1 MKRVLRY
8 LLPYKKTITV
18 GLFIKSLATIIELM
32 LPFLL
37 AYVIDEIIPL
47 QQLNLVI
54 GFGVLMLFTALGAFL
69 SNIIANRFA
78 ARLSTNAIYDLRAD
92 AYIKIMHFSYQVLD
106 NFTISSLLSSMTS
119 DTYHIYRIFN
129 VIQRIGIRAPLLLV
143 GSLMLMFII
152 DFNLA
157 IVLIGLLPLII
168 LAIVFVSKKGIPFYD
183 RLQTSLDNMVRVVRE
198 NISGIRIIKALGKEA
213 GEKEKYEQVNQE
225 VSRKEKKA
233 GFIVATLNPIMNLLL
248 NLGLVSI
255 LYVGSTRVL
264 EGTSQTGSILAFLSY
279 FTLIL
284 NSFLALNRI
293 FLLLSRAGASASRI
307 AVLLDTEDEKAIYKP
322 TTKQSDYHIEFNNV
336 SFSYN
341 KVANDVENISFKI
354 KHNHTFGII
363 GATGSGKS
371 TIAQLMMRMYDVDDG
386 EILINGQDI
395 RSMDEKELRRRF
407 GVVFQ
412 NDALFSYSIK
422 ENIAFGRK
430 LANDQLVE
438 AAEYA
443 QASDFIDQLS
453 DRYEAKVLRSGANFS
468 GGQKQRMLIAR
479 ALADRPEIIVLDD
492 ASSALDYQTD
502 ANLRRAI
509 KESYHATAIIIT
521 QRVSSVIHADQILV
535 IDQGRTIGLGTHD
548 ELAQTCHE
556 YKELIKLQLGGDDY
570 ELS

>member
-8 LLPYKKTITV
+8 LVPYKKTITI
-18 GLFIKSLATIIELM
+18 GLIVKGLATIIELM

-37 AYVIDEIIPL
+37 AYVIDKIIPL

-54 GFGVLMLFTALGAFL
+54 LFGLLMLLTALGAYI

-78 ARLSTNAIYDLRAD
+78 ARISTNAIYDLRD
-92 AYIKIMHFSYQVLD
+92 DTYTKIMHFSNQVVD
-106 NFTISSLLSSMTS
+106 NFTIPSLISRMTS
-119 DTYHIYRIFN
+119 DTYHIYRMFN
-129 VIQRIGIRAPLLLV
+129 VIQRIGIRAPILLV
-143 GSLMLMFII
+143 GSLFFMFII
-152 DFNLA
+152 DFSLA
-157 IVLIGLLPLII
+157 IVLIGLLPLIV
-168 LAIVFVSKKGIPFYD
+168 LAIVLVSKKGIPFYD
-183 RLQTSLDNMVRVVRE
+183 KLQTSLDNMVRVVRE
-198 NISGIRIIKALGKEA
+198 NIAGIRIIKALGKE
-213 GEKEKYEQVNQE
+213 GNEKEKYERVNQE
-225 VSRKEKKA
+225 VSNKEKKA
-233 GFIVATLNPIMNLLL
+233 GFIVATLNPTMNLLL

-255 LYVGSTRVL
+255 LYVGSLRVL
-264 EGTSQTGSILAFLSY
+264 DGTSQTGSILAFLSY

-307 AVLLDTEDEKAIYKP
+307 AILLDTEDEKAIFEP
-322 TTKQSDYHIEFNNV
+322 TNKQSDHHIEFNNV

-341 KVANDVENISFKI
+341 KVANDIENISFKI

-371 TIAQLMMRMYDVDDG
+371 TIAQLLMRMYDVDEG
-386 EILINGQDI
+386 EVLINGQDI
-395 RSMDEKELRRRF
+395 RSMNEKKLRRRF

-430 LANDQLVE
+430 LENDQLIE

-443 QASDFIDQLS
+443 QASGFIDQLS

-479 ALADRPEIIVLDD
+479 ALADHPEIIVLDD

-502 ANLRRAI
+502 ANLRKAI

-521 QRVSSVIHADQILV
+521 QRVASVIHADQILV
-535 IDQGRTIGLGTHD
+535 IDHGRIIGLGTHD
-548 ELAQTCHE
+548 ELAKSCEE
-556 YKELIKLQLGGDDY
+556 YKELIKLQLGGDEN
-570 ELS
+570 ELW